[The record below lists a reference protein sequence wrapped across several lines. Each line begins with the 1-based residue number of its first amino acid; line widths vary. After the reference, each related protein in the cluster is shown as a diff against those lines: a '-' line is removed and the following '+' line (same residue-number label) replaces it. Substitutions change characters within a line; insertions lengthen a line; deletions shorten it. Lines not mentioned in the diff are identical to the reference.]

1 MTIQLENLTDFPAL
15 KKLAEALWREDS
27 QQFGAAIMVGAGFSR
42 CSASHV
48 GGSKKM
54 PLWFD
59 FANKLAHE
67 LDAGNKDLVKA
78 DPLRLAEEYRAFFGQ
93 AALSAL
99 IKSEIDDDA
108 WSPGV
113 LHSRLL
119 NLPWS
124 EVLTT
129 NWDTLLERAAV
140 NVHSLAYS
148 VVAKQSDLS
157 YARSPRIAKLHGSIG
172 VTEKLIFAQEDYRRY
187 PHEFAA
193 FVNFA
198 RQTFIENELCLIGF
212 SGDDPNFLQWAGWVR
227 DNLSDHSRRIYLV
240 GALRLTASKRK
251 LLESINVAPIDLWDA
266 VKDDDDHDA
275 KHVRATELFL
285 DALMGLKPKEMHKWA
300 PSSLIQLQLSGQDL
314 VRQLNDHERAALV
327 LEGQLDTLR
336 LDREAYPGW
345 IACPPSLHWQVL
357 SQLGNPHP
365 NARNIA
371 CMKTEARTKFLYEI
385 AWRHS
390 ITFDPIE
397 EWLAIELS
405 KIADPGTA
413 CAISKRQQL
422 DLALLMLKR
431 ARFNSDQQDFEKWL
445 AVIGSHIQFMP
456 DGAAELAYQ
465 KALKARDQ
473 FDFST
478 IEREAEAVQGDDP
491 IWKLRK
497 ASLLA
502 EVGNFDAS
510 KREVSE
516 AYSEL
521 RRRSRHDPNSIWI
534 QSRLAWAH
542 WFFRAVNYF
551 SEGSELIDIR
561 PEKFRSTRCD
571 PWEYIT
577 DIRERIAKQQAAFF
591 KSQQKIE
598 PLFEEGSYRDL
609 SKGMSFSSEVP
620 AVFLLDG
627 LTEAVGLPFQW
638 ENVNLIS
645 GDVEQLVT
653 TDTQAGSAIFH
664 LSIRAAN
671 SDSSIAV
678 KRVFSRITLAN
689 TPAEVVDDLVK
700 RVISAI
706 AYWRERVKSSP
717 QKRKNHALEEVR
729 VYVEVLARL
738 SMRLPVERAISVFR
752 LAIEM
757 GHDKALQ
764 DFWLY
769 DVLKHLISYSIG
781 SIPSTRHSELLL
793 AALDFPLPN
802 EIANHQMADRWP
814 NPIIETP
821 CDRGDSAAFDR
832 AVSRLI
838 DAARVGLSSSTASL
852 LRLLPL
858 IRHDVLK
865 SEELDKLA
873 AVLWGTNPDYKSLP
887 GVALYSHALLTL
899 PAPDRERANSAI
911 ACHIFEAGIGL
922 FFTVK
927 HLAALIGASQLK
939 STPLLPDAKQALF
952 LFDRFVAWRPNPPVS
967 NPFGFGS
974 QDQDLTPQVGRS
986 LCLCVLPALPS
997 AEITEQRFEQL
1008 MALYTDA
1015 HASSVVMALPFFTGV
1030 NERITNQ
1037 VASLIRKGMRGR
1049 SSGDVSGSAHALY
1062 QWVSLAAAD
1071 KAPKPPDNLF
1081 MQLVNL
1087 IESKRTVGLTAL
1099 LWTAGQLL
1107 TKSWLPASEVKILVE
1122 CLPELFHSV
1131 DYKNIDPTSEEA
1143 VTSSLIRT
1151 QCVRLTLELIK
1162 ESSDQTLVDLIESAK
1177 ADPLPEVRFATQ
1189 VQA

>member
-1 MTIQLENLTDFPAL
+1 MTNQLENLTDYPAL
-15 KKLAEALWREDS
+15 KKLAEALWRQDS
-27 QQFGAAIMVGAGFSR
+27 KQFGAAIMVGAGFSR

-48 GGSKKM
+48 GGAKKL

-67 LDAGNKDLVKA
+67 LDASNKDLVKA

-99 IKSEIDDDA
+99 IKSEIEDDA

-129 NWDTLLERAAV
+129 NWDTLLERAAI
-140 NVHSLAYS
+140 NVHSPVYS

-187 PHEFAA
+187 PQEFAA

-212 SGDDPNFLQWAGWVR
+212 SGDDSNFLQWAGWVR
-227 DNLSDHSRRIYLV
+227 DNLADNSRRIYLV

-251 LLESINVAPIDLWDA
+251 LLEFINVAPIDLWEA
-266 VKDDDDHDA
+266 VKDYDDHDA
-275 KHVRATELFL
+275 QHVRATELFL

-300 PSSLIQLQLSGQDL
+300 PSSLVQQQLSGQDL

-327 LEGQLDTLR
+327 LEGQIDTLR

-345 IACPPSLHWQVL
+345 IACPSSLHCQVR

-371 CMKTEARTKFLYEI
+371 CMTTEARTKLLYEI

-390 ITFDPIE
+390 ITFDPVD

-405 KIADPGTA
+405 KIADPSTA

-431 ARFNSDQQDFEKWL
+431 ARFNNDQQEFDKWL

-473 FDFST
+473 LDFST
-478 IEREAEAVQGDDP
+478 IEREVEAVHGDDP

-502 EVGNFDAS
+502 EVGNFESS
-510 KREVSE
+510 KREVSQ

-521 RRRSRHDPNSIWI
+521 RRRSRHDLNSIWI

-551 SEGSELIDIR
+551 SEGSELIDTL

-571 PWEYIT
+571 PWDYIT
-577 DIRERIAKQQAAFF
+577 YIRERISKQQAAFF

-609 SKGMSFSSEVP
+609 SKGMSFSNEVP
-620 AVFLLDG
+620 AVFLLEG
-627 LTEAVGLPFQW
+627 LTEVVGLPFRW
-638 ENVNLIS
+638 ENVNLFS

-653 TDTQAGSAIFH
+653 TDTQAGSAFFH

-671 SDSSIAV
+671 SDSSIAL
-678 KRVFSRITLAN
+678 KRVFSRIALAS
-689 TPAEVVDDLVK
+689 TPAEVVDDLVI

-717 QKRKNHALEEVR
+717 QDRKRHAIEEIR
-729 VYVEVLARL
+729 VYMEVLARL
-738 SMRLPVERAISVFR
+738 SMRLSSERAEAVFR
-752 LAIEM
+752 LAMEM
-757 GHDKALQ
+757 GHDKAMHH
-764 DFWLY
+764 FWLCE
-769 DVLKHLISYSIG
+769 VLDHLISYSLG
-781 SIPSTRHSELLL
+781 SIPNTRHSELLL
-793 AALDFPLPN
+793 AALDFPLPH
-802 EIANHQMADRWP
+802 EIALHQMADRWP
-814 NPIIETP
+814 NPIIETS
-821 CDRGDSAAFDR
+821 CERGGSAAFDR

-838 DAARVGLSSSTASL
+838 DAARVGFSSSTDSL

-858 IRHDVLK
+858 IQRRVLTPG
-865 SEELDKLA
+865 ELDKLA
-873 AVLWGTNPDYKSLP
+873 VVLWGADPDYKTLP
-887 GVALYSHALLTL
+887 GVALYSHVLLTL
-899 PAPDRERANSAI
+899 PAPDRQRANSAI
-911 ACHIFEAGIGL
+911 ASHIFQAAVGL
-922 FFTVK
+922 SFTGAD
-927 HLAALIGASQLK
+927 LAALIGASQLK
-939 STPLLPDAKQALF
+939 STPLFPDVKQAVLLF
-952 LFDRFVAWRPNPPVS
+952 ELFVAWRPSPPVS
-967 NPFGFGS
+967 NPFGFGL

-997 AEITEQRFEQL
+997 VEITEQRFEQL

-1030 NERITNQ
+1030 NDRIKNL
-1037 VASLIRKGMRGR
+1037 VASLIRKGMRGY
-1049 SSGDVSGSAHALY
+1049 SSEEVNCSAHALY
-1062 QWVSLAAAD
+1062 QWASLAAAD
-1071 KAPKPPDNLF
+1071 KAPKPPENLF

-1087 IESKRTVGLTAL
+1087 IESKRNVGLTAL
-1099 LWTAGQLL
+1099 LRTAGELL
-1107 TKSWLPASEVKILVE
+1107 TNDWLPASEVKILVE

-1131 DYKNIDPTSEEA
+1131 DYKNIDPSGAEA
-1143 VTSSLIRT
+1143 VTASLIRT
-1151 QCVRLTLELIK
+1151 QCVHLSVELVK
-1162 ESSDQTLVDLIESAK
+1162 KSSEQTLVDLIEIAR
-1177 ADPLPEVRFATQ
+1177 ADPLPEVRFATHP
-1189 VQA
+1189 

>member
-1 MTIQLENLTDFPAL
+1 MTSKLENLTDYPAL
-15 KKLAEALWREDS
+15 KKLAEALWRQDS
-27 QQFGAAIMVGAGFSR
+27 KQFGAAIMVGAGFSR

-48 GGSKKM
+48 GGAKKL

-59 FANKLAHE
+59 FAKRLACE
-67 LDAGNKDLVKA
+67 LDASSKDLAKT

-99 IKSEIDDDA
+99 IKSEIEDDA

-129 NWDTLLERAAV
+129 NWDTLLERAAI
-140 NVHSLAYS
+140 NVHSPVYS

-187 PHEFAA
+187 PQEFAA

-227 DNLSDHSRRIYLV
+227 DNLAENSRRIYLV
-240 GALRLTASKRK
+240 GAFRLTASKRK
-251 LLESINVAPIDLWDA
+251 LLESINVAPIDLWEA
-266 VKDDDDHDA
+266 VKDYDDHDA

-285 DALMGLKPKEMHKWA
+285 EALMGLKPKEMHKWV
-300 PSSLIQLQLSGQDL
+300 PSSLVGQQLTGQDV

-327 LEGQLDTLR
+327 LEGQIDTLR

-345 IACPPSLHWQVL
+345 IACPSSLLWQVR

-371 CMKTEARTKFLYEI
+371 CMKAEARTKLLYEI

-390 ITFDPIE
+390 ITFEPVD

-405 KIADPGTA
+405 KIADPGMV

-431 ARFNSDQQDFEKWL
+431 ARFNNDQQEFDKWL
-445 AVIGSHIQFMP
+445 AVISSHIQFMP

-473 FDFST
+473 LDFSA
-478 IEREAEAVQGDDP
+478 IEREAEAVQGEDP
-491 IWKLRK
+491 VWKLRK

-502 EVGNFDAS
+502 EVGNFES
-510 KREVSE
+510 SRREVSE

-551 SEGSELIDIR
+551 SEGTELVDTQ
-561 PEKFRSTRCD
+561 PEKFRSMRCD
-571 PWEYIT
+571 PWEYVT
-577 DIRERIAKQQAAFF
+577 SIRERISKQQADFF

-609 SKGMSFSSEVP
+609 SKGMSFSNEVP
-620 AVFLLDG
+620 AVFLLEG
-627 LTEAVGLPFQW
+627 LTEAVGLPFRW
-638 ENVNLIS
+638 KNVNLFS

-653 TDTQAGSAIFH
+653 TDTQAGSAFFH
-664 LSIRAAN
+664 LSMRAAN
-671 SDSSIAV
+671 SDSSIAL

-689 TPAEVVDDLVK
+689 TSAEVVDDLVT

-717 QKRKNHALEEVR
+717 QERKHHGIEELR
-729 VYVEVLARL
+729 VYIEVLARL
-738 SMRLPVERAISVFR
+738 SMRLSAERAEVVFR
-752 LAIEM
+752 LAMEM
-757 GHDKALQ
+757 GHDKAMHH
-764 DFWLY
+764 FWLY
-769 DVLKHLISYSIG
+769 EVLDHLISYSLG
-781 SIPSTRHSELLL
+781 SIPNTRHSGLLL
-793 AALDFPLPN
+793 AALDFPLPH
-802 EIANHQMADRWP
+802 EIAAHQMADRWP

-821 CDRGDSAAFDR
+821 YERGGSAAFDR

-838 DAARVGLSSSTASL
+838 DAARVGLSSSTDSL

-858 IRHDVLK
+858 VQHRVLTPG
-865 SEELDKLA
+865 ELDKLA
-873 AVLWGTNPDYKSLP
+873 VVLWGADPDYKTLP
-887 GVALYSHALLTL
+887 GVALYSHTLLTL
-899 PAPDRERANSAI
+899 PAPDRQRANAVI
-911 ACHIFEAGIGL
+911 ASHIFDDL
-922 FFTVK
+922 SFTGAR
-927 HLAALIGASQLK
+927 LAALVGASQLK
-939 STPLLPDAKQALF
+939 STPLFPDVKQAVL
-952 LFDRFVAWRPNPPVS
+952 LFDRLVAWRPSSPVFS
-967 NPFGFGS
+967 SFGFAS
-974 QDQDLTPQVGRS
+974 QDQELMSQVGRS
-986 LCLCVLPALPS
+986 LCFCVLPALPS

-1008 MALYTDA
+1008 MALYTEA
-1015 HASSVVMALPFFTGV
+1015 KAFSVVMALPVFTGV
-1030 NERITNQ
+1030 NDRIANLA
-1037 VASLIRKGMRGR
+1037 ASLIRKGMRGH
-1049 SSGDVSGSAHALY
+1049 SSGEVSWSAQALY
-1062 QWVSLAAAD
+1062 QWTRLAAAG
-1071 KAPKPPDNLF
+1071 KAPEPPENLF
-1081 MQLVNL
+1081 MQLGNL
-1087 IESKRTVGLTAL
+1087 IESKRNVGLTAL
-1099 LWTAGQLL
+1099 LWTAGVLL
-1107 TKSWLPASEVKILVE
+1107 EKRWLPASEIKTLVA
-1122 CLPELFHSV
+1122 CLPELFYSV
-1131 DYKNIDPTSEEA
+1131 DYKNIDPTSEAA
-1143 VTSSLIRT
+1143 VTASLIRA
-1151 QCVRLTLELIK
+1151 QCVRLTLELMK

-1177 ADPLPEVRFATQ
+1177 TDSLPEVRFATHS
-1189 VQA
+1189 